1 MGVQFAF
8 FFTDIFNK
16 KAQKGW
22 YSVATHWF
30 LKTQSYT
37 LCIFTEVLVNLDPIV
52 NIHIVTNT
60 EKKIPAYSYF
70 LTYYWGEKNVSL
82 FGKEL

>member
-37 LCIFTEVLVNLDPIV
+37 LHIFTEVLVNLDPIV

-60 EKKIPAYSYF
+60 EKKNTSIF
-70 LTYYWGEKNVSL
+70 LL
-82 FGKEL
+82 FNLLLGRKKCFLIR